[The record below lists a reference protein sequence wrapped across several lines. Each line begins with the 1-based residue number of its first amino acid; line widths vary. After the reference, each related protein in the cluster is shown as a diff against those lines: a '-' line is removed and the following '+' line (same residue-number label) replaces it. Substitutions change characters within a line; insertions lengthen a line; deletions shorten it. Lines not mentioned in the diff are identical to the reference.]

1 MRPPR
6 YAFLGATLL
15 ATGTAPSL
23 RLWLEADM
31 ARHML
36 VQFPLLIV
44 AGAAFASTLPPRV
57 RAAVATIN
65 AHGLAGLLLCLLV
78 SAFWMI
84 PRALDQALLS
94 PPMEIAKI
102 ATLLAAGGALQLSW
116 RPAGIVVQIFFI
128 GNWAWMTAVVGLLYQ
143 DMSTRLCNGYLLDQ
157 QIIAGQGLVVLA
169 IALPTAFIALLAKRG
184 VLAGDASETTQGCPT
199 GSTVQ

>member
-1 MRPPR
+1 MSPR
-6 YAFLGATLL
+6 RQTLLGAALL
-15 ATGTAPSL
+15 ATSTAPGL
-23 RLWLEADM
+23 RTWLEADM

-36 VQFPLLIV
+36 VQFPLLIL
-44 AGAAFASTLPPRV
+44 AGAALASALPSRV
-57 RAAVATIN
+57 RSAAAGVN
-65 AHGLAGLLLCLLV
+65 AYGLAGLLLCLLI

-94 PPMEIAKI
+94 PPMELAKI
-102 ATLLAAGGALQLSW
+102 ATLLAAGSSLHLSW

-157 QIIAGQGLVVLA
+157 QVIAGQGLVALA
-169 IALPTAFIALLAKRG
+169 IILPTAFIALLVSPRI
-184 VLAGDASETTQGCPT
+184 EN
-199 GSTVQ
+199 

>member
-1 MRPPR
+1 MSPR
-6 YAFLGATLL
+6 RFALLGATLL
-15 ATGTAPSL
+15 AIGTAPSL
-23 RLWLEADM
+23 RTWLEADM

-36 VQFPLLIV
+36 AQFPLLTL
-44 AGAAFASTLPPRV
+44 AGAAFASALPS
-57 RAAVATIN
+57 RARGAVAAFN
-65 AHGLAGLLLCLLV
+65 AHGLAGLLFCLLV

-94 PPMEIAKI
+94 FPVELAKI

-116 RPAGIVVQIFFI
+116 RRAGLVVQTFFI

-157 QIIAGQGLVVLA
+157 QVVAGQGLVALA
-169 IALPTAFIALLAKRG
+169 IVLPTALIALLAKRG
-184 VLAGDASETTQGCPT
+184 VLAGDASETTQGRPT
-199 GSTVQ
+199 GSTAQ